1 MPHLAL
7 RQQLIVLGL
16 SQRQAAAQ
24 AHGLPLAVSKG
35 GLQQRQLACHPGNA
49 PRLLLDLQHTAASQ
63 QAQGD
68 TLCGCSSCWETL
80 LRQGDFTNATYVS
93 FLPYT

>member
-1 MPHLAL
+1 
-7 RQQLIVLGL
+7 
-16 SQRQAAAQ
+16 
-24 AHGLPLAVSKG
+24 
-35 GLQQRQLACHPGNA
+35 
-49 PRLLLDLQHTAASQ
+49 LDLQHTAASQ